1 MISILHLFYFKNKTE
16 TKICL
21 EKKFAELEKNS
32 NLNTTKRNYC
42 DLYCYRANVC
52 VEWFVINSCSNFYEN
67 LHKMDL

>member
-1 MISILHLFYFKNKTE
+1 MISILYLFYFKNKTE

-52 VEWFVINSCSNFYEN
+52 V
-67 LHKMDL
+67 K